1 MNNELPGDE
10 PNLDPSAT
18 PAPEAPT
25 TTAPVAEAERAP
37 IVADPSAF
45 SQPPV
50 TTSSELAAAI
60 EPPVSE
66 DEARFRAM
74 CEAVRAPA
82 DPKKPHTLT
91 LVLLAMLGFG
101 WLANSSDSMS
111 YSIALLVA
119 LALNQLGHSFAMRGF
134 GYSNRSII
142 FIPFYGSV
150 STGTKEDA
158 TPTQRAIVQL
168 MGPLPGIV
176 LGTVLSFTAAR
187 FVAPGHFL
195 HHLVPVLLIM
205 NLFQLLP
212 FPSFTGGELL
222 RLLALRRNRWLDFAF
237 RGVLGALLVYAAAQW
252 KLVILAVIAVVSLV
266 RLPADWRTRV
276 AADSIRKR
284 FGAISPLASELSE
297 EVLRAVYDHAEVL
310 TAKFPEP
317 QRSTQRT
324 LVARELIRLASE
336 QSPSGAVSVALLG
349 ATGALFVLGSIA
361 YVLFSAWL
369 RPG

>member
-10 PNLDPSAT
+10 PKLDPAASHTATTPTPSAR
-18 PAPEAPT
+18 
-25 TTAPVAEAERAP
+25 VASDEQP

-45 SQPPV
+45 SQPIV

-66 DEARFRAM
+66 DDARFRAM
-74 CEAVRAPA
+74 CDALRAP
-82 DPKKPHTLT
+82 DVPKKPHTMT
-91 LVLLAMLGFG
+91 LVILAMLGFG
-101 WLANSSDSMS
+101 WIANSGNSVAS
-111 YSIALLVA
+111 SIALLIA
-119 LALNQLGHSFAMRGF
+119 LGLNQLGHSFAMRGF

-142 FIPFYGSV
+142 FVPFYGSV
-150 STGTKEDA
+150 STGTKDDA

-187 FVAPGHFL
+187 LVAPGHFV
-195 HHLVPVLLIM
+195 HSLVPVLLVM

-212 FPSFTGGELL
+212 FPAFTGGELL
-222 RLLALRRNRWLDFAF
+222 RLLALRRNRWVDFAF
-237 RGVLGALLVYAAAQW
+237 RGVLGALLVYAAVQW
-252 KLVILAVIAVVSLV
+252 KFVILAVMAVVSLV
-266 RLPADWRTRV
+266 RLPAEWRMRV
-276 AADSIRKR
+276 AADSIRQR
-284 FGAISPLASELSE
+284 FGVVSPLASQLDED
-297 EVLRAVYDHAEVL
+297 VLRAVYDHAEVL
-310 TAKFPEP
+310 TAKYPEP

-324 LVARELIRLASE
+324 LVAKELIRLASE
-336 QSPSGAVSVALLG
+336 QSPSGAASVALLG

-361 YVLFSAWL
+361 FVLFNAWL